1 MALGVASITSVLM
14 PYRVPAPGESPFGAD
29 AGSIGASLAGQV
41 VSSIGTGAV
50 VPFIVAP
57 LVFAFVWG
65 GAWWPVAI
73 VWGPLAGGVIAWWGT
88 SIGGR
93 WYDARRAAGWRRRL
107 TARTRRALR
116 LRWNHEHHS

>member
-29 AGSIGASLAGQV
+29 AGSIGASLAGQL
-41 VSSIGTGAV
+41 VSSLGTGVV

-65 GAWWPVAI
+65 GAWWAAAI
-73 VWGPLAGGVIAWWGT
+73 VWGPLLGGVIAWWGT
-88 SIGGR
+88 SLGGR
-93 WYDARRAAGWRRRL
+93 WYDIRSGRL
-107 TARTRRALR
+107 LGAVG
-116 LRWNHEHHS
+116 